1 MKMLLA
7 GALCLLL
14 ASCAQPA
21 PPQFVRAADASVSV
35 RALSLGNATAATT
48 DFRPASPGDWGAM
61 NRRVGPK
68 PEEARP

>member
-14 ASCAQPA
+14 AACAQPA

-35 RALSLGNATAATT
+35 GALSLGNATAGTT
-48 DFRPASPGDWGAM
+48 DFRPASPGDWGAV
-61 NRRVGPK
+61 NRRVTPK
-68 PEEARP
+68 PKEAQP